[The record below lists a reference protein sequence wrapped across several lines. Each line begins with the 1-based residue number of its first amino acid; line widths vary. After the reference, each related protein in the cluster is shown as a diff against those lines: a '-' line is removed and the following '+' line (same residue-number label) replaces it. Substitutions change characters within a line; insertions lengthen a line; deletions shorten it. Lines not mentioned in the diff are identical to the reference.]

1 MTINLRVQQL
11 SQDDAFTDVKVV
23 IDVADDYP
31 NVIPDVSLISSGLK
45 REHITNIKSEV
56 IDSCKDL
63 IGQPMLVSM
72 VTFIQ
77 EYVEKKANLFKSLVT
92 DVNEQ
97 SVDLKSSANS
107 SAGDTWTALL
117 HIDHMRSK
125 TKYCKHLERWTKEL
139 NLTGRLMFC
148 KRLILALLQG
158 TRPDIKVSDT
168 FMRQWRRQ
176 TAEKVTH
183 IKGRLMNQAMVLYNY
198 VPFQNG
204 NLF

>member
-1 MTINLRVQQL
+1 MTINLRVPQL

-45 REHITNIKSEV
+45 REHITDIKSKV

-72 VTFIQ
+72 VTLI
-77 EYVEKKANLFKSLVT
+77 EEDVEKKANLCKSLVT
-92 DVNEQ
+92 DANEQ
-97 SVDLKSSANS
+97 SVEESSANS
-107 SAGDTWTALL
+107 SVGDTWTALL

-125 TKYCKHLERWTKEL
+125 SKYCKHLERWTKEL

-148 KRLILALLQG
+148 KRLILVLLQG
-158 TRPDIKVSDT
+158 TRQNIKVSEYPHTLSKCT
-168 FMRQWRRQ
+168 FHARIQ
-176 TAEKVTH
+176 KV
-183 IKGRLMNQAMVLYNY
+183 LSEWVQL
-198 VPFQNG
+198 
-204 NLF
+204 